1 MAPACGSSRSSAKV
15 PDSRGGDAASRS
27 SKTVKEQSPG
37 TVADGDATCP
47 FTDCARVIDG
57 DEIKRQAQ
65 AGQMGEQLY
74 AVVFKQRVEMKTK
87 TGKIRGKWERGY
99 RAPRPEDDNSE
110 EIKARL
116 AEKMPEWEVDSTSI
130 PNETIA

>member
-1 MAPACGSSRSSAKV
+1 MQLRDREDGQ
-15 PDSRGGDAASRS
+15 G
-27 SKTVKEQSPG
+27 TVAG

-74 AVVFKQRVEMKTK
+74 AVVFKQRVEIKTK
-87 TGKIRGKWERGY
+87 HWQDSWQMG
-99 RAPRPEDDNSE
+99 
-110 EIKARL
+110 ARL
-116 AEKMPEWEVDSTSI
+116 SGAASRRRQQRRNQGAPG
-130 PNETIA
+130 